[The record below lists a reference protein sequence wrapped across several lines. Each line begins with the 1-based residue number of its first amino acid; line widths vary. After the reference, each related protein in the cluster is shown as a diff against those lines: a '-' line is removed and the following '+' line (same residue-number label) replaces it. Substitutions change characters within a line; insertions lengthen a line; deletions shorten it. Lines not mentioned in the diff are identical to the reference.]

1 MQRSRRK
8 PTGQGCIH
16 RAPSPS
22 LTPSLVSKGTSL
34 PTPCTWIYWAALW
47 TDTSSCFTSLIN
59 SAGTSDLASTTNIFS
74 WMGWLCSLTIHVFES
89 DFTSKISWVLYCQKQ
104 VCPRR
109 MKIVIIPGGK
119 LSTQLCVEKLLSTKA
134 YIGHP
139 LADCPLKKK
148 SPLLPTWKTFSR
160 RVCVFADSIC
170 TENSNEKEEDYV
182 FIL

>member
-1 MQRSRRK
+1 MHI
-8 PTGQGCIH
+8 PTGQDCTH
-16 RAPSPS
+16 RVPSPS

-34 PTPCTWIYWAALW
+34 PMLCTRIYEAALW
-47 TDTSSCFTSLIN
+47 TDTSSHFTSLIN

-74 WMGWLCSLTIHVFES
+74 SMGWLCSLTIHVLES
-89 DFTSKISWVLYCQKQ
+89 DFTSKMSWVLYCQKQ
-104 VCPRR
+104 FCPRR

-148 SPLLPTWKTFSR
+148 EKSPLLPTWKTFSR
-160 RVCVFADSIC
+160 RVRVLADLVR
-170 TENSNEKEEDYV
+170 TENSNEKKENYA
-182 FIL
+182 FLL